1 MTAERV
7 YLWEQ
12 TRGKSDEEILN
23 LVNILGRPAVFLD
36 IILNILPMELDPEH
50 AKDCVIGFEVSA
62 DERIHYLRVEIVGDQ
77 VIAEK
82 RDPTGADA
90 TIASSLPNFIRLI
103 TEELGGVKA
112 FMQGK
117 LWVRGNPTFAYS
129 IPRMFPFKEK
139 AVVA

>member
-1 MTAERV
+1 MTEERV

-12 TRGKSDEEILN
+12 TRGKSDEEILWFIN
-23 LVNILGRPAVFLD
+23 VLGKPATFIEL
-36 IILNILPMELDPEH
+36 IMAILPEELDPNE
-50 AKDCVIGFEVSA
+50 AKDCVIGFEISA
-62 DERIHYLRVEIVGDQ
+62 DDRVYTFRVEVEGGE
-77 VIAEK
+77 VYAER
-82 RDPTGADA
+82 RDPGKADA
-90 TIASSLPNFIRLI
+90 TIAVSLPNFVRLI

-139 AVVA
+139 AAIK